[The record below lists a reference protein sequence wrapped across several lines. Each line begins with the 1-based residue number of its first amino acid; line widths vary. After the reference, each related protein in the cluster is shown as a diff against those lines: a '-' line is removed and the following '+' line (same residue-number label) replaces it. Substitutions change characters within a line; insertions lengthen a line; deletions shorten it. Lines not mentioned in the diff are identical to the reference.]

1 MSIARAAGGE
11 WRWVLERGRIVERT
25 IDGRARRVLGTQTDI
40 TRQRDLEAS
49 ATQAT
54 QRLQGVASHV
64 PGVLYQYIQ
73 SADDTHGW
81 FPFVSERCDA
91 VFGLPAQAMMND
103 AAALLRIV
111 DRDWR
116 DRMVQSILASAR
128 SGAEWRLEFPIHR
141 AERDAR
147 ELRWMLGAA
156 SPRAQADGSTH
167 WYGYIA
173 NITDLR
179 ELDAARR
186 DKAAAEAASQAKTQ
200 FLSRMSHELRT
211 PLNAV
216 LGFAQLLE
224 LGHDGALPEPQRRQ
238 VSLIREAGEHLLHMI
253 GDLLD
258 LTRIEAGQLAL
269 DWSAVDLPALA
280 DECLAMLQ
288 GQAHGAGVRLVN
300 ELRAQ
305 VLPAPRA
312 DRTRLKQVLINLL
325 SNAVKYNREGGSV
338 RLRALLRTGELRIEV
353 ADSGIG
359 IAPEHLASLFEPFQ
373 RGAHARSAIEGTGI
387 GLAVSRSLVE
397 LMGGRL
403 EVTSTPGAGSVFSVV
418 LPA

>member
-1 MSIARAAGGE
+1 M
-11 WRWVLERGRIVERT
+11 
-25 IDGRARRVLGTQTDI
+25 
-40 TRQRDLEAS
+40 
-49 ATQAT
+49 
-54 QRLQGVASHV
+54 
-64 PGVLYQYIQ
+64 
-73 SADDTHGW
+73 
-81 FPFVSERCDA
+81 
-91 VFGLPAQAMMND
+91 
-103 AAALLRIV
+103 
-111 DRDWR
+111 
-116 DRMVQSILASAR
+116 
-128 SGAEWRLEFPIHR
+128 
-141 AERDAR
+141 
-147 ELRWMLGAA
+147 
-156 SPRAQADGSTH
+156 
-167 WYGYIA
+167 
-173 NITDLR
+173 
-179 ELDAARR
+179 
-186 DKAAAEAASQAKTQ
+186 
-200 FLSRMSHELRT
+200 
-211 PLNAV
+211 
-216 LGFAQLLE
+216 LE

-403 EVTSTPGAGSVFSVV
+403 EVTSTPGTGSVFGVV